1 MSKDDL
7 IDMQGTVVA
16 VHSGGLYRVQ
26 CDAGH
31 EVLAQLSG
39 RMRRFRIKVVPG
51 DRVTVGVSP
60 VRSRSRHHHLPG
72 PLATRPSL
80 NSNTTDRSRRPHG
93 PRRRPRRGPR
103 RGGSSA
109 QPQQL
114 RPASTPLSLE
124 AHPADAT
131 PLPYT
136 SLPLDARLQEG
147 IRDLGYTDTRPIQSA
162 VIPLALAGSDL
173 IACAETG
180 TGKTAAFVIPTL
192 QTLLTNAIP
201 LAVQAKSRV
210 LVLAPTREL
219 AVQIEDEI
227 HGLAYHTGVTS
238 AAIYGGVEM
247 GPQERA
253 LKAGVDIIV
262 ATPGRLI
269 DHMRQDNADLS
280 GVSLLVLDEADRMM
294 DMGFWPDVRRIIAA
308 LPSER
313 QTLLFSATMPNEVV
327 KDALEITRA
336 AKYVQVGQRSAPPK
350 SITHQVEEMP
360 AGEKLTWLIEHLRN
374 PGGPVLVF
382 SRTKI
387 GADRLAR
394 RLAAAGIKC
403 TALHADR
410 TQNDRRIA
418 VEGFKGGRYKVL
430 VATDIAAR
438 GLDIDGIH
446 TVINYEVPDSSDA
459 YVHRVGRTGRADE
472 VGHAITLVAPEE
484 RRALAHVAKA
494 VGLRLE

>member
-1 MSKDDL
+1 M
-7 IDMQGTVVA
+7 
-16 VHSGGLYRVQ
+16 
-26 CDAGH
+26 
-31 EVLAQLSG
+31 
-39 RMRRFRIKVVPG
+39 
-51 DRVTVGVSP
+51 
-60 VRSRSRHHHLPG
+60 
-72 PLATRPSL
+72 
-80 NSNTTDRSRRPHG
+80 NSNTTDRSRTQRGHS
-93 PRRRPRRGPR
+93 RRPRRRGPR
-103 RGGSSA
+103 SAPA
-109 QPQQL
+109 QPQPF
-114 RPASTPLSLE
+114 RPPTTTPIALE
-124 AHPADAT
+124 PFDADAT
-131 PLPYT
+131 PVPYT
-136 SLPLDARLQEG
+136 SLGLDARLQEG
-147 IRDLGYTDTRPIQSA
+147 IRDLGFVDTRPIQSA
-162 VIPLALAGSDL
+162 VIPLALGGADL

-180 TGKTAAFVIPTL
+180 TGKTAAFVVPTL
-192 QTLLTNAIP
+192 QKLLTAGA
-201 LAVQAKSRV
+201 AVGRSRV

-227 HGLAYHTGVTS
+227 HGLAYHTTITS

-269 DHMRQDNADLS
+269 DHMRQENADLT
-280 GVSLLVLDEADRMM
+280 GIELLVLDEADRMM

-308 LPSER
+308 LPGVR
-313 QTLLFSATMPNEVV
+313 QTLLFSATMPNEIV

-350 SITHQVEEMP
+350 SISHRVEQMP
-360 AGEKLTWLIEHLRN
+360 AGEKLNWLIEFLRR
-374 PGGPVLVF
+374 PEGPVLVF

-394 RLAAAGIKC
+394 RLAGAGIRC

-410 TQNDRRIA
+410 SQDQRRIA
-418 VEGFKGGRYKVL
+418 VEGFKGGKYKVL

-438 GLDIDGIH
+438 GLDIDAIH
-446 TVINYEVPDSSDA
+446 TVINYEVPDSPET

-484 RRALAHVAKA
+484 RRALAQVAKA